1 MQVSVTQR
9 YIHMA
14 PRKLR
19 LVADTLRGKSVS
31 VALAQL
37 AVMPRVASTPIAHA
51 LRSLNSAARNKQV
64 TGEIKIATITVDE
77 GPAMKRRI
85 LISRGRATKMEHR
98 MSHLHII
105 GEAIE
110 RPVTAKTTKKDKE

>member
-19 LVADTLRGKSVS
+19 LIADTIRGKSVS

-37 AVMPRVASTPIAHA
+37 AVMPRAASTPIAHA
-51 LRSLNSAARNKQV
+51 LRALNAAARTKQV
-64 TGEIKIATITVDE
+64 NGDVKIATITVDE

-85 LISRGRATKMEHR
+85 LISRGRATRMEHR

-110 RPVTAKTTKKDKE
+110 RPVAAKPSKKDKE